1 MAKEYGISVE
11 KKGSYV
17 LQPGENM
24 KRPGLYLS
32 EALTRFQSLVD
43 GQRLHAA
50 RGRSLKA

>member
-11 KKGSYV
+11 KKGCYV

-24 KRPGLYLS
+24 KRPALFLS

-50 RGRSLKA
+50 RRDT

>member
-11 KKGSYV
+11 KKGCYV

-24 KRPGLYLS
+24 KRPALFLS

-43 GQRLHAA
+43 DQRLHAA
-50 RGRSLKA
+50 RRDA